1 MRTPFLLYFAVVFL
15 ALGLTVPALAAPS
28 LGTSHSIMS
37 PKSQRDGLL
46 VAKKGKKSRSKKK
59 KAEPPPPPVEETPPP
74 ASPAADTA
82 GGGGE
87 GGGGELMGT
96 RRGPARVD
104 FDDRLIQG
112 QTNKSGAIYIFER
125 KNSEIHS
132 MVRRRTS
139 FREEILRSIE

>member
-1 MRTPFLLYFAVVFL
+1 
-15 ALGLTVPALAAPS
+15 
-28 LGTSHSIMS
+28 MS